1 MTKFTKSYKSLV
13 ADLDHSFKMDGG
25 LGYKFLVAHTC
36 FILGVAFYSV
46 GLEMG
51 WIVM

>member
-1 MTKFTKSYKSLV
+1 MTKFIKSYKSFV
-13 ADLDHSFKMDGG
+13 ADLDHAFKMDGG
-25 LGYKFLVAHTC
+25 IGYVFLSAYVVLITGM
-36 FILGVAFYSV
+36 LTYSV